1 MAELEYG
8 GVKLTGSKL
17 FMIIPLVSMLGGG
30 LWAGFEFYKDYMDMK
45 EQIQSYVAPDLSG
58 FDKKLAV
65 LKKEMV
71 ALSNSVET
79 STDVMRETKHDLR
92 DDLVR
97 MERIL
102 DKVEND
108 IDVVEDEATSL
119 MDRTKK
125 ETRELILDANN
136 RFNDKIDG
144 MEGYV
149 KRELQQLEDEMNTK
163 LTKALDN
170 PFLRLLVTINIGSRR
185 NVMSVE
191 TEIALLK
198 KEVDDMKG
206 IHVRLD
212 TAIEKIADVSSHY
225 IPSWRFT
232 KRS

>member
-1 MAELEYG
+1 MAEVEFG
-8 GVKLTGSKL
+8 GMTFKGGKMMILLTALST
-17 FMIIPLVSMLGGG
+17 LGGAMWG
-30 LWAGFEFYKDYMDMK
+30 GFEFYKDYMDMK
-45 EQIQSYVAPDLSG
+45 EQIQSYVAPDLSE

-65 LKKEMV
+65 LREEMIALDEGV
-71 ALSNSVET
+71 ATSV
-79 STDVMRETKHDLR
+79 DVMRETKHDLR
-92 DDLVR
+92 EDLVR

-108 IDVVEDEATSL
+108 IDVVEDEATAL

-170 PFLRLLVTINIGSRR
+170 PLANR
-185 NVMSVE
+185 
-191 TEIALLK
+191 
-198 KEVDDMKG
+198 
-206 IHVRLD
+206 
-212 TAIEKIADVSSHY
+212 
-225 IPSWRFT
+225 
-232 KRS
+232 